1 MALNIKNLFK
11 TTPQPQSVSL
21 EEEIKNH
28 QTFNQYGQTTCAT
41 AQGSDITL
49 VPYLQKIFLYDK
61 NEQAQNII
69 LQNQYKQQAQIDIN
83 RHENNKN
90 GYQLQKNHLSEQI
103 DNAEKEIKDLEAEKI
118 RIQSSDHKDNKDLKI
133 KCLLGVIILLPLT
146 FYLFLFYSSSF
157 YSGFLASTEDAIG
170 DVSLAMFNPQA
181 FNKAFGASVTMG
193 LLMLTFPVVFLGLG
207 FALHFFTEQKNKW
220 KYLKMA
226 SIVLVTFCFDCI
238 LAYKIG
244 QMLHDMAVITGSALL
259 DEEYTINM
267 ALHDPNTW
275 AVIFCGFIAYIIW
288 GIVFDMAISA
298 YNNMTSNKIEL
309 AAIDEKIS
317 TLKADIRTYKNAVA
331 QLDQN
336 INAEDGAIIDLT
348 RKLNQ
353 NVLYDYTIIRKD
365 LTDFFAGWALM
376 MAQLNKTPQEQQRA
390 QQTFDQTLATLIP
403 QT

>member
-1 MALNIKNLFK
+1 
-11 TTPQPQSVSL
+11 
-21 EEEIKNH
+21 
-28 QTFNQYGQTTCAT
+28 
-41 AQGSDITL
+41 
-49 VPYLQKIFLYDK
+49 
-61 NEQAQNII
+61 
-69 LQNQYKQQAQIDIN
+69 
-83 RHENNKN
+83 
-90 GYQLQKNHLSEQI
+90 
-103 DNAEKEIKDLEAEKI
+103 
-118 RIQSSDHKDNKDLKI
+118 
-133 KCLLGVIILLPLT
+133 
-146 FYLFLFYSSSF
+146 
-157 YSGFLASTEDAIG
+157 
-170 DVSLAMFNPQA
+170 MFNPQA

-244 QMLHDMAVITGSALL
+244 QMLHNMAVITGSALL
-259 DEEYTINM
+259 GEEYTINM

-317 TLKADIRTYKNAVA
+317 TLKADISTHKNAVA

-336 INAEDGAIIDLT
+336 INAENGAIINLT
-348 RKLNQ
+348 HKLNQ
-353 NVLYDYTIIRKD
+353 NVLYDYTTIRKD